1 MSHILVIKRVK
12 TLICSWNKLVYL
24 NYKGNSILRM
34 SSILLKKRV
43 SIKSEKY
50 FQIDPRESASLQ
62 NGCLL
67 NKMLFY
73 YFISY
78 PLS

>member
-1 MSHILVIKRVK
+1 MTDV
-12 TLICSWNKLVYL
+12 L
-24 NYKGNSILRM
+24 N
-34 SSILLKKRV
+34 SSKEKNWV
-43 SIKSEKY
+43 SIKSENKT
-50 FQIDPRESASLQ
+50 QIDPRERALLQ
-62 NGCLL
+62 NDYLL